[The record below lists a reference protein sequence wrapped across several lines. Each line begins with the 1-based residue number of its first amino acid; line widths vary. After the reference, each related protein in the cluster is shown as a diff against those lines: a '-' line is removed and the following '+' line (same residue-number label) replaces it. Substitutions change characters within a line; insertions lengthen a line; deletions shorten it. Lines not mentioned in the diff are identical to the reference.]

1 MWEKPS
7 LLIKLIEYIIFYI
20 KMRKRLVKRF
30 NEESVSDS
38 LYGQLHHQTKNQIED
53 YIDSGKF
60 SYMGIK
66 WTFLKRKPDI
76 ALKKD
81 RPVRQS
87 MIEQSMFESSP
98 QSIHEE
104 VENFFSPQPLR
115 CVFPNISS
123 LGLKKQSRRYEHET
137 NSKGSESPQNR
148 NYRTI
153 SINEF
158 GKSSHEVKPHLSNI
172 LTTDGTMETRNKT
185 PTLSRRS
192 VSRNTLHALAATGDK
207 TPTIKGYLSIFSS
220 EDKKSLSIRDKRC
233 ATPDQKRSMTPL
245 ALRRGRH
252 KSNVNPFNSLR
263 ASATIDPSEVIHS
276 ISSDQNRE
284 GLNMIGASQTLDLS
298 PTASVDRS
306 NFVPILVYEPEKKS
320 QTKKNLDIRNASLV
334 STMLRDSTN
343 ISLSEK
349 LDVLNQSYDPLN
361 KPDLSD
367 GINPKN
373 GRRFMG
379 RFSAVES
386 DFPLEMFEKWRE
398 EDEAKK
404 GQRQGSFKEIQQ
416 QPKFLQ
422 RPYTKALSKALEKVK
437 IDTDGDDSV
446 QNQRNTTIEYG
457 HSVLKDKYKSYL
469 DELRSK
475 KIALEAA
482 KNKGRSGR
490 NLLKNQKDQQKAK
503 LNFSLDKEKVELN
516 LENIIEKTKMGSYDV
531 PTLTKVL
538 DNMRSRRPHELGSK
552 FLKMTFRP
560 KQMKERGGSK
570 AKSVSVVSK
579 SFAK

>member
-1 MWEKPS
+1 
-7 LLIKLIEYIIFYI
+7 
-20 KMRKRLVKRF
+20 MRKRLVERF
-30 NEESVSDS
+30 NKESVSDS
-38 LYGQLHHQTKNQIED
+38 LYGHLQYQTKNQIED

-76 ALKKD
+76 VLKKD

-87 MIEQSMFESSP
+87 MFEHNMSDASP
-98 QSIHEE
+98 ESIHEE

-115 CVFPNISS
+115 CVLPNISS

-137 NSKGSESPQNR
+137 TSKGSESPQNR
-148 NYRTI
+148 NYRMT

-158 GKSSHEVKPHLSNI
+158 NKSSHEVKGHLSNI
-172 LTTDGTMETRNKT
+172 LTTDGTTETRNKT
-185 PTLSRRS
+185 PTMSRRS
-192 VSRNTLHALAATGDK
+192 ASRNTLHGLAATGDK
-207 TPTIKGYLSIFSS
+207 TPTVKGYLSIFS
-220 EDKKSLSIRDKRC
+220 EDKKSMSIRDKRC

-252 KSNVNPFNSLR
+252 KSNANPFNSLR

-298 PTASVDRS
+298 PTASIDRS
-306 NFVPILVYEPEKKS
+306 NFVPILVYEPERKS
-320 QTKKNLDIRNASLV
+320 QTKKNLDIKNASLV

-361 KPDLSD
+361 KPDMSD

-373 GRRFMG
+373 GRRFIG
-379 RFSAVES
+379 RFSAIES

-398 EDEAKK
+398 EDEANKNQ
-404 GQRQGSFKEIQQ
+404 QRQGSFKEIQQ

-422 RPYTKALSKALEKVK
+422 RPYTKALSKVLEKVA
-437 IDTDGDDSV
+437 IDVEGNDSV
-446 QNQRNTTIEYG
+446 QNQRNTTVEYG
-457 HSVLKDKYKSYL
+457 HSILREKYKSYL
-469 DELRSK
+469 EEVRSK
-475 KIALEAA
+475 KAALEAKLQA
-482 KNKGRSGR
+482 KDQRNTGRSGRSGR
-490 NLLKNQKDQQKAK
+490 NLLKNPKEQQKAK

-560 KQMKERGGSK
+560 KQTKERGSK
-570 AKSVSVVSK
+570 AKSLSLVSK
-579 SFAK
+579 SYIK